1 MILTFAKTEAEFL
14 AGIKTVTRRFYKS
27 TQTARW
33 QAQWDKGNHIHKAYD
48 KSPRQGG
55 KQIGWLKLTE
65 RPYVERLS
73 DMPESELEAEGGM
86 VDSLEAFQALVGKG
100 PDDEATVI
108 RFEKADP

>member
-33 QAQWDKGNHIHKAYD
+33 QAQWDKGNLLHQAYD

-55 KQIGWLKLTE
+55 KQIGWFRLTE
-65 RPYVERLS
+65 RPYLEALR
-73 DMPESELEAEGGM
+73 DMPASELEAEGGM
-86 VDSLEAFQALVGKG
+86 VDSLEAFRELVNKE

-108 RFEKADP
+108 RFEKVEV